1 MRVAVLTYGLD
12 PYFEVVRRCACIICA
27 IEPLVQTQVESYCV
41 HPVNDFRPSEPIL
54 IVSTHL
60 DDAVLSCGHFLSEN
74 PQAVVLT
81 VLAGAPEKLREGY
94 NANTTGEIY
103 APDAIQKRRNEDAA
117 AMDFLSVRPP
127 VWLGHYDN
135 DFMHWIRRRNDHKQ
149 IVCAIEL
156 AIREI
161 GPGSVV
167 TPLGLKHSDHVAIA
181 NACIELA
188 KNSDLEWYLY
198 MDMPYAQRRPKEL
211 RKREAFVRT
220 ILNLDDLEPVQI
232 DTHQKREAFKLYES
246 QYVPIGGG
254 KPEFDQEMMTAEK
267 YWLVIR

>member
-1 MRVAVLTYGLD
+1 
-12 PYFEVVRRCACIICA
+12 
-27 IEPLVQTQVESYCV
+27 
-41 HPVNDFRPSEPIL
+41 
-54 IVSTHL
+54 VSTHL

-103 APDAIQKRRNEDAA
+103 APDAIRKRRNEDAA
-117 AMDFLSVRPP
+117 AMNFLSVRSP

-135 DFMHWIRRRNDHKQ
+135 DFMHWFRRRKDHKE
-149 IVCAIEL
+149 IVRGIEL

-161 GPGSVV
+161 GARSVV

-220 ILNLDDLEPVQI
+220 ILNLDELQSVQI
-232 DTHQKREAFKLYES
+232 NTHQKHEAFRLYET

-267 YWLVIR
+267 YWHVIR